1 MIDPRDSVV
10 ELASVWD
17 RLWAARI
24 RVLQWVLAATVL
36 TAIVAF
42 LLPTWYRAEAT
53 LLPPSEEESGMN
65 LSSLLRGIGVA
76 GVKVPTQAAP
86 ADVFVAILESR
97 RLNEEIVNRFDLKKI
112 YRRKLVTDA
121 LRDLRGHA
129 RFEVTE
135 VGTIHIF
142 VEDRDPKRAADIANA
157 YVELL
162 DRFNRE
168 LRSTKGR
175 RTRLFVE
182 QRLVDTRRELAEAE
196 KRFTEYQSKSK
207 TAVMS
212 RDVTS
217 AAETAA
223 RLYAE
228 RAALQVRMGVIQ
240 SYTRGE
246 SDEAL
251 QIQQELS
258 QLDRQLQALPRTG
271 LAVARLY
278 REVRTLEQVFTLLT
292 AQYEEARIE
301 EARNTATLEVLDP
314 AVKPERKSRPKRG
327 LMIAGAFILSLGA
340 GAVLAIASGDRG
352 RD

>member
-1 MIDPRDSVV
+1 
-10 ELASVWD
+10 
-17 RLWAARI
+17 
-24 RVLQWVLAATVL
+24 
-36 TAIVAF
+36 
-42 LLPTWYRAEAT
+42 
-53 LLPPSEEESGMN
+53 
-65 LSSLLRGIGVA
+65 
-76 GVKVPTQAAP
+76 
-86 ADVFVAILESR
+86 
-97 RLNEEIVNRFDLKKI
+97 
-112 YRRKLVTDA
+112 
-121 LRDLRGHA
+121 
-129 RFEVTE
+129 
-135 VGTIHIF
+135 